1 MVGIPLMIHS
11 LFLAIASERG
21 SRNMERDR
29 EGRDCKKIERDGTRE
44 TRGDPES
51 SLPAVRS
58 VCHRQEGE
66 TPRPSQGTGL
76 RTGNVRPRLS
86 RCAAVKSIQIFR
98 CDSHG
103 QPELSSTV
111 ATTRRLVLSRCC
123 LPGEAAKESTW
134 YIQGRLHKSE
144 Q

>member
-1 MVGIPLMIHS
+1 MVRYSTSMESGVGWHS
-11 LFLAIASERG
+11 LDDSSFLLAIAAGSDRG
-21 SRNMERDR
+21 SRNAMNARDERGPGIITPSGSS
-29 EGRDCKKIERDGTRE
+29 EVCLSSSGGRNSPPK
-44 TRGDPES
+44 
-51 SLPAVRS
+51 
-58 VCHRQEGE
+58 
-66 TPRPSQGTGL
+66 PRNCRTGL
-76 RTGNVRPRLS
+76 TAPSSLS